1 MAEDTKIRCEWCMG
15 DDLYEA
21 YHDNDWGVPLHDDR
35 LLFEAIIL
43 DGAQAGLSWIT
54 ILRRRENYRAAF
66 DNFDIATVAAY
77 DEDKIAALLQ
87 DAGII
92 RNKAKVRSAVTNA
105 QAALKIQ
112 AEFGSLDKYM
122 WSFVGGKPMVNAFKT
137 MSEIPTESEESRA
150 MSKDLKKRG
159 FKFVG
164 PTICYALMQA
174 VGMFNDHTVDCYR
187 YGEVEL

>member
-21 YHDNDWGVPLHDDR
+21 YHDNDWGMPLHDDR

-66 DNFDIATVAAY
+66 DNFVIATVAAY

-105 QAALKIQ
+105 QATLKIQ

-122 WSFVGGKPMVNAFKT
+122 WSFVGGKPIVNAFKT

-187 YGEVEL
+187 YGEVN